1 MQLNE
6 DSLKAGDLKF
16 LVDDIFEVDNY
27 KSKMG
32 EDKDVVVLAFTVED
46 RGPAEDMVNFIE
58 RGYQFVLDAD
68 MTPGELSD
76 GKYRVFVEIERNAK
90 IAENIHDML
99 YGLKKLTSIN
109 EFKFRYHKSF
119 DTKFADT
126 AQLAEAI
133 PNDPLTYDTQLAE
146 YRMESYDHF
155 FAKTMVESVSYKN
168 NILEFKK
175 VYAAPIKF
183 RYIASGKTAAV
194 LESIEDR
201 ISVGMND
208 MADIMFLTKYIGN
221 YNITK
226 LGNRYMFEN
235 KNYAVLLEK
244 I

>member
-16 LVDDIFEVDNY
+16 LVDDVFEVDNY

-76 GKYRVFVEIERNAK
+76 GKYRVFVEIERNSQ
-90 IAENIHDML
+90 IAENINDML

-119 DTKFADT
+119 DTRDAST

-155 FAKTMVESVSYKN
+155 FAKTMVESVSYTN

-183 RYIASGKTAAV
+183 KYITSGKTTAV